1 MRRPAYE
8 PVEFLSAE
16 VVESEYFSPFDHN
29 VVWIRGKAMPGGDFE
44 ADFLGFFEST
54 GGMERWGGPISEA
67 FEEEPGVLAQYFE
80 NGVLE
85 YRPGL
90 GVEPRPVWELIG
102 GGAVEGRPLD

>member
-1 MRRPAYE
+1 
-8 PVEFLSAE
+8 
-16 VVESEYFSPFDHN
+16 
-29 VVWIRGKAMPGGDFE
+29 
-44 ADFLGFFEST
+44 
-54 GGMERWGGPISEA
+54 MERWGGPISEA

-102 GGAVEGRPLD
+102 GGAVEGRPLDRNRGKIVGLWNRKISNVSVEGAYTGFLDIYERLGGRLRLATR